1 MFPALTPRFLGPAAA
16 AGWACF
22 GAHMTFAPP
31 NPEALLSLTGLVCL
45 GVKNSPQWPFSS
57 FKSAS
62 LA

>member
-1 MFPALTPRFLGPAAA
+1 MFPALTPRLLGPAAA

-31 NPEALLSLTGLVCL
+31 SPEALLSLAGVVCL
-45 GVKNSPQWPFSS
+45 GVKNSPQWLFSS
-57 FKSAS
+57 FKTTS